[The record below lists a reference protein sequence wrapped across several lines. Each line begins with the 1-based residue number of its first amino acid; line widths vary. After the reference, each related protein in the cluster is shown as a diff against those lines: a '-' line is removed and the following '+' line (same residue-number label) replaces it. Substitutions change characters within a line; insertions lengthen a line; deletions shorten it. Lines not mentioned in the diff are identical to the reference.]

1 MKKTFKFAAA
11 AGLLLSAFSAFAD
24 TFVFTAIPDEDE
36 SRLQQRF
43 NKVADYLSAQTGAAP
58 MSVCISVMD
67 AIATA
72 QARPMGAMGSA
83 STASTAATNIPSHA
97 ITGLNFAAPV
107 VCFVAMTDRISPD
120 AVSKIGRDPA

>member
-43 NKVADYLSAQTGAAP
+43 NKVADYLSAQTGAEVKYIPVKSYAA
-58 MSVCISVMD
+58 
-67 AIATA
+67 AITA
-72 QARPMGAMGSA
+72 FRNNQVQLAWFGGLSGVQARAPCIRRARRARGGPLEGDGCDRHRTRVRRGLGASA
-83 STASTAATNIPSHA
+83 A
-97 ITGLNFAAPV
+97 
-107 VCFVAMTDRISPD
+107 
-120 AVSKIGRDPA
+120 